1 MWCVVLMQGM
11 AVSQRCTTDPDIDEN
26 TLPVRDIHVG
36 LITRKSRIN
45 PGTRYTARGLNKEGG
60 PGNECEC
67 ELIMWTRDEK
77 SYHIHWLSYVWRR
90 GTVPVWWRTT
100 LKSSVSGPD
109 IEVRSEEP
117 FQGCEK
123 YYSRLL
129 ERYGPNEVIL
139 INTLRCD
146 PEQKEVFLSEVRI
159 YLFYYKKLEN
169 LIFFFFLI
177 RHIKNL

>member
-11 AVSQRCTTDPDIDEN
+11 AVSQKCATDAEMDLK
-26 TLPVRDIHVG
+26 TLPSKNIHVG

-60 PGNECEC
+60 PGNEGEC
-67 ELIMWTRDEK
+67 ELIMWTKD
-77 SYHIHWLSYVWRR
+77 SSGDVHWMSYVWRR

-109 IEVRSEEP
+109 IEVRGDEP

-146 PEQKEVFLSEVRI
+146 PEQKELFLSEVRNFNF
-159 YLFYYKKLEN
+159 FYFVL
-169 LIFFFFLI
+169 
-177 RHIKNL
+177 